1 MNDSDYY
8 GSGSLE
14 TTFACERARL
24 VRLCARFTG
33 DGDVAEDLAQE
44 TLFEAW
50 CHIHNLRSHDRLP
63 QWLTG
68 IAHNVCLRWARKRG
82 RDLLQLAE
90 PLRDPDASQVYQE
103 DALVD
108 DFDLEIELERKEL
121 IEVLD
126 RALALLTPE
135 ARALLISRYV
145 EESPVAEV
153 AARMGVHTSVIAM
166 RLQRGKLALRR
177 VFTTELRQE
186 LDPYRLSTTDKAG
199 WEETRLWCIA
209 CGQRRL
215 VGRYRADENEL
226 WLRCPV
232 CCPEPDHFFV
242 YTHSSSLL
250 SGVKGYKRAF
260 SRIFTWVDSYF
271 RPHLGTGRIPCSCG
285 QILPQQMYRPGEAL
299 SLPSSYSLHSHCEA
313 CGWSDWESLESLV
326 LALPTVQR
334 FYRQHQ
340 RVRFLPNYEV
350 EADGRAA
357 IVTSLESITN
367 QDRVV
372 VVSAAD
378 TYEVL
383 RQYGNDW
390 K

>member
-14 TTFACERARL
+14 TIFAGERARL
-24 VRLCARFTG
+24 VRLCAKFTG
-33 DGDVAEDLAQE
+33 DGEVAEDLAQE

-50 CHIHNLRSHDRLP
+50 RHIHNLRSQDRLP
-63 QWLTG
+63 QWLSG

-90 PLRDPDASQVYQE
+90 PIPDPDASQTDLE

-121 IEVLD
+121 IDVLD

-135 ARALLISRYV
+135 ARALLIARYV

-153 AARMGVHTSVIAM
+153 AARMGVRTSVIAM

-177 VFTTELRQE
+177 VLTTELRQE
-186 LDPYRLSTTDKAG
+186 LDPYRMSTTDEAG

-226 WLRCPV
+226 WLRCAV

-250 SGVKGYKRAF
+250 SGVKGYRRAF

-285 QILPQQMYRPGEAL
+285 QILPLQMYRPGKVL
-299 SLPSSYSLHSHCEA
+299 SLPSSYSLHTHCEA

-326 LALPTVQR
+326 LALPKVQR

-367 QDRVV
+367 QDRIV
-372 VVSAAD
+372 VVSATD
-378 TYEVL
+378 TYEAL
-383 RQYGNDW
+383 RQYENGA
-390 K
+390 